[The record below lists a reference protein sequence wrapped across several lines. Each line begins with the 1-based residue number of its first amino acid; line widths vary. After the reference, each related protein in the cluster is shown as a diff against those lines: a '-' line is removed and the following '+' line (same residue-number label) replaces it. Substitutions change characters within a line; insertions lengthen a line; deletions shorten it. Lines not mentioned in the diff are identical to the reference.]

1 MGGMTAHNSVKKFIV
16 MQDGNIVLNSER
28 TLAEM
33 IVHIA
38 DDMTHS
44 PNPDMENPTIITSL
58 AERARL

>member
-1 MGGMTAHNSVKKFIV
+1 MTAHNSVKKFIT
-16 MQDGNIVLNSER
+16 MQDGEVVLNRER

-44 PNPDMENPTIITSL
+44 PNPDIDNATIVTNFE
-58 AERARL
+58 ERARL